1 MVFTWRAGRPKV
13 TRYCLLA
20 EPLFFFL
27 AAIDTSG
34 RYTYEQFTKAFVS
47 LQHSLLFFHEDA
59 QVNGINFL
67 MDFGDVKMNMI
78 TWVGLENW
86 TKSADYGTVSLS
98 FKLFYL

>member
-1 MVFTWRAGRPKV
+1 M
-13 TRYCLLA
+13 
-20 EPLFFFL
+20 
-27 AAIDTSG
+27 
-34 RYTYEQFTKAFVS
+34 S

-86 TKSADYGTVSLS
+86 TKSADYGTVSFMILTLLS
-98 FKLFYL
+98 PVLYGLWFNRS